1 MRLAG
6 KHAIVTGAGSG
17 IGAAVARGLAREGA
31 GVVAA
36 DRDLA
41 GAEQTAAA
49 IRAAGGRAIAVQVD
63 VAQRPQVEALL
74 AAGLAE
80 FGRIEILFNN
90 AGVGGVVHF
99 LELSDEEWERV
110 VGINLTG
117 QFIVGQVV
125 ARHMAQAGGGS
136 IVNTSSQ
143 LAEGA
148 AQPDRAHYLA
158 SKGGSRMLTRGM
170 AIDLA
175 DYGVRVNALAPGLT
189 YTNLTRARID
199 GDPELRRW
207 ALERIPLKRFGQPD
221 DLVGAVV
228 YLASDEAAYVTG
240 ATLVVDGGYTAR

>member
-1 MRLAG
+1 MRLEG
-6 KHAIVTGAGSG
+6 KNAIVTGAGSG

-36 DRDLA
+36 DRDLE
-41 GAEQTAAA
+41 GAERTAAD
-49 IRAAGGRAIAVQVD
+49 IRADGGRAIAVQVD
-63 VAQRPQVEALL
+63 VTRRPEVEAMLQ
-74 AAGLAE
+74 AALRE

-99 LELSDEEWERV
+99 LEMSDEEWHRV
-110 VGINLTG
+110 IGINLTG

-136 IVNTSSQ
+136 IINTSSQ

-148 AQPDRAHYLA
+148 AQPSRVHYLT

-175 DYGVRVNALAPGLT
+175 EHGVRVNALAPGMT

-199 GDPELRRW
+199 SDPEWRRW
-207 ALERIPLKRFGQPD
+207 AMERIPLKRFGQPD

-228 YLASDEAAYVTG
+228 YMASDESVYMTG

>member
-1 MRLAG
+1 MRLEG
-6 KHAIVTGAGSG
+6 KNAIVTGAGSG

-31 GVVAA
+31 GLVAA
-36 DRDLA
+36 DRDLE
-41 GAEQTAAA
+41 GAERTVAE
-49 IRAAGGRAIAVQVD
+49 IRQDGGRAIAVPVD
-63 VAQRPQVEALL
+63 VTRRSEVEALL
-74 AAGLAE
+74 EAALRE

-99 LELSDEEWERV
+99 LELSDQEWQRV
-110 VGINLTG
+110 IGINLTG

-136 IVNTSSQ
+136 IINTSSQ

-148 AQPDRAHYLA
+148 AQPSRVHYLT

-175 DYGVRVNALAPGLT
+175 EHGVRVNALAPGMT

-199 GDPELRRW
+199 SDAEWRRW

-228 YLASDEAAYVTG
+228 YLASDESAYMTG